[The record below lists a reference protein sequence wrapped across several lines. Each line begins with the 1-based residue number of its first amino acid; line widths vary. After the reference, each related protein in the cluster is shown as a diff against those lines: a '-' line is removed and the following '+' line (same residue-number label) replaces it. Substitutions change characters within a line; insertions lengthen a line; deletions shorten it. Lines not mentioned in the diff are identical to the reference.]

1 MVKPTVTFASGYI
14 HHANNEEECRAV
26 LFKVEGHQRPLRGE
40 VVRTSRVLRSVEKNG
55 ETLTLV
61 ETENT
66 LYIRRGA

>member
-40 VVRTSRVLRSVEKNG
+40 ASERAACYEVLKRTAKPLP
-55 ETLTLV
+55 
-61 ETENT
+61 
-66 LYIRRGA
+66 